1 MILGA
6 TIKLKDQF
14 TGTMGK
20 VTKQTQKMRK
30 DSETATTSVS
40 KLTSKIKILGKT
52 VARPVIKLKDQAT
65 SGLKKI
71 KDNLLSLKALAAV
84 ALTGL
89 GMGAI
94 GGSTVGAAM
103 KREQQMVSMEHFIGI
118 QNQGMSEADVKKEA
132 QQYVGWLN
140 KYANLTPFE
149 TGEIIAGGARAINV
163 SGGDVSNAREIMK
176 IAGDMAALNP
186 EKTFSDAMEALA
198 DLKTGETERMKE
210 FGFKITQDD
219 IKKAG
224 GAENVM
230 LDQIAPFF
238 KGGAEKLGKTGA
250 GLWSTITGQISES
263 FAVIGDG
270 ILEGLKPQLEWVAD
284 FFEENGPTMGEK
296 AKQIGQS
303 IGNAITTIGPIIQS
317 IIDTMRPGVA
327 WIKEQIPTLQP
338 VFQNVMDTIR
348 PWFTWIQEQ
357 IPVMQSMWE
366 TAWPTISSVLSTA
379 WSIAQP
385 IFSIIIDTVKI
396 VWGLFEKAWPIISK
410 VVETAWEIM
419 KPIFDALG
427 KGLDVVAKGVRWVA
441 DKFDAKPSDV
451 KVVSKS
457 KPKGKASGLPYVPY
471 DNYPALL
478 HRGEAV
484 LPRRDADHYRT
495 GDGGVNIAKLA
506 DTIVVREDAD
516 IDKIANALA
525 AKLRQSAANRG
536 RVAMA

>member
-14 TGTMGK
+14 TCTMGK

-40 KLTSKIKILGKT
+40 KLTSKIKILGKI

-71 KDNLLSLKALAAV
+71 KDNLLSIKGLATAALA
-84 ALTGL
+84 GL

-94 GGSTVGAAM
+94 GGATVGAAM

-118 QNQGMSEADVKKEA
+118 QNKGMTEKEVKKEA

-149 TGEIIAGGARAINV
+149 TGEIVAGGARAINV
-163 SGGDVSNAREIMK
+163 SGGDVAKAREIMK

-250 GLWSTITGQISES
+250 GLWSTITGQISER
-263 FAVIGDG
+263 FAVVGEG
-270 ILEGLKPQLEWVAD
+270 ILGGLKPQLQWVAD
-284 FFEENGPTMGEK
+284 FFDKRGPAMGKKAEK
-296 AKQIGQS
+296 IGKT
-303 IGNAITTIGPIIQS
+303 IGNAITTVRPIIQNVLDF
-317 IIDTMRPGVA
+317 IRPGVA
-327 WIKEQIPTLQP
+327 WVKEQIPA
-338 VFQNVMDTIR
+338 IK
-348 PWFTWIQEQ
+348 
-357 IPVMQSMWE
+357 SMWE

-385 IFSIIIDTVKI
+385 IFSIIIDTIKI
-396 VWGLFEKAWPIISK
+396 VWGLFKKAWPVISG
-410 VVETAWEIM
+410 VVETAWSIM

-427 KGLDVVAKGVRWVA
+427 KGLDLVAKGVRWVA
-441 DKFDAKPSDV
+441 EKFDAKPSDV
-451 KVVSKS
+451 KVASKN
-457 KPKGKASGLPYVPY
+457 KTPAYGGRGKASGMSYIPY

-495 GDGGVNIAKLA
+495 GAGGINIAKLA

-536 RVAMA
+536 RVAIA

>member
-250 GLWSTITGQISES
+250 GLWSTITGQMSENM
-263 FAVIGDG
+263 AVIGEG
-270 ILEGLKPQLEWVAD
+270 ILEGLKPQLQWVAD
-284 FFEENGPTMGEK
+284 FFDKRGPAMGKKAEK
-296 AKQIGQS
+296 VGKT
-303 IGNAITTIGPIIQS
+303 IGNAITTVRPIIQKV
-317 IIDTMRPGVA
+317 MEYVRPVLS
-327 WIKEQIPTLQP
+327 WIKEETPA
-338 VFQNVMDTIR
+338 VMSV
-348 PWFTWIQEQ
+348 WA
-357 IPVMQSMWE
+357 

-379 WSIAQP
+379 GLIIGP
-385 IFSIIIDTVKI
+385 ILSIIGNALKI
-396 VWGLFEKAWPIISK
+396 VWNIFKAAWPSIVK
-410 VVETAWEIM
+410 VVGAAWKIL
-419 KPIFDALG
+419 KPIFDAVAWGLG
-427 KGLDVVAKGVRWVA
+427 KI
-441 DKFDAKPSDV
+441 SDGF
-451 KVVSKS
+451 KWAAEKTSGGKTPGG
-457 KPKGKASGLPYVPY
+457 KTPGPTYGGRGKASGLSYVPY

-525 AKLRQSAANRG
+525 VKLRQSAANRG
-536 RVAMA
+536 RVAIA

>member
-30 DSETATTSVS
+30 DTETATTSVS

-52 VARPVIKLKDQAT
+52 VARPVIKIKDQAT
-65 SGLKKI
+65 SSIKKI
-71 KDNLLSLKALAAV
+71 KDSLVSLKGFAAV
-84 ALTGL
+84 ALAGMGL
-89 GMGAI
+89 GTLGGATL
-94 GGSTVGAAM
+94 GSAM
-103 KREQQMVSMEHFIGI
+103 KKEQQMVSMEHFIGI
-118 QNQGMSEADVKKEA
+118 QNQGMSEAAVKKEA

-149 TGEIIAGGARAINV
+149 TGEIISGGARAINV
-163 SGGDVSNAREIMK
+163 SGGDVAKAQEIMK

-198 DLKTGETERMKE
+198 DLKVGETERMKE
-210 FGFKITQDD
+210 FGFKISQDD
-219 IKKAG
+219 IKAAG
-224 GAENVM
+224 GAENIMTGQV
-230 LDQIAPFF
+230 ASFF
-238 KGGAEKLGKTGA
+238 KGGAEKLSKTGA
-250 GLWSTITGQISES
+250 GLWSTITGQMSEN
-263 FAVIGDG
+263 FAVAGEG
-270 ILEGLKPQLEWVAD
+270 ILEGLKPQLQWVAD
-284 FFEENGPTMGEK
+284 FFEKRGPAMGKK
-296 AKQIGQS
+296 AERIGQS
-303 IGNAITTIGPIIQS
+303 IGNAITTVRPIIQK
-317 IIDTMRPGVA
+317 IMDYIRPGIA
-327 WIKEQIPTLQP
+327 WIKEQIPAL
-338 VFQNVMDTIR
+338 
-348 PWFTWIQEQ
+348 
-357 IPVMQSMWE
+357 QSMWE

-379 WSIAQP
+379 WSIAKP
-385 IFSIIIDTVKI
+385 IFSIIIDTIKI
-396 VWGLFEKAWPIISK
+396 VWGLFKKAWPAISG
-410 VVETAWEIM
+410 VVETAWSIM

-427 KGLDVVAKGVRWVA
+427 KGLDLVAKGVKWVA
-441 DKFDAKPSDV
+441 EKFDAKPSDV
-451 KVVSKS
+451 KVASKN
-457 KPKGKASGLPYVPY
+457 KTPAYGGRGKASGMSYIPY

-495 GDGGVNIAKLA
+495 GAGGINIAKLA

-536 RVAMA
+536 RVAIA